1 MYSVRAAAKN
11 SGLQLTVSLTV
22 YWLYCGPHT
31 VVMGA
36 FATCRELGCLV
47 SVWTMLQ
54 ILGTNAELL
63 CAPLLL
69 LLMAAEEE

>member
-1 MYSVRAAAKN
+1 MYSVRAAVKN
-11 SGLQLTVSLTV
+11 SRLQLTVSLTV

-31 VVMGA
+31 VAMGV

-47 SVWTMLQ
+47 SAWTMLQ

-69 LLMAAEEE
+69 LMAAEEE